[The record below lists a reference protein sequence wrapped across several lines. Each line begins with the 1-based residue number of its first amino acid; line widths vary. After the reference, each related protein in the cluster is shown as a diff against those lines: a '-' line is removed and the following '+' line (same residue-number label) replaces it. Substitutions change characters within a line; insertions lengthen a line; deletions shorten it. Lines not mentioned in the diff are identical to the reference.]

1 MFGNAR
7 ITFAQTGIG
16 GGWTCATQINGGV
29 VYELLDGAYAGDY
42 VYLAEDVTPLV
53 HAGQTVPAGQPIAQ
67 FPPGGCDEMGWEDP
81 SAGAAGSGVMPL
93 AETLPGFP
101 PVGGDQSPQA
111 LACGDS
117 MARFLQSVGGPAS
130 VRMGAGAGVTAA
142 PMPGGYP

>member
-1 MFGNAR
+1 
-7 ITFAQTGIG
+7 
-16 GGWTCATQINGGV
+16 
-29 VYELLDGAYAGDY
+29 
-42 VYLAEDVTPLV
+42 
-53 HAGQTVPAGQPIAQ
+53 
-67 FPPGGCDEMGWEDP
+67 MGWEDP
-81 SAGAAGSGVMPL
+81 SAGAAGSGVVPL